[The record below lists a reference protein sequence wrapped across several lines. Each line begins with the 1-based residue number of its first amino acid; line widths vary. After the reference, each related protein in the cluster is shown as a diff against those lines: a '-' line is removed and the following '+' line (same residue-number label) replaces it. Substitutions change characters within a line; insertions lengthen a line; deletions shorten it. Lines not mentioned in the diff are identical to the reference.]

1 MKIIITGSNG
11 YLGQHLTD
19 FLSKRNF
26 DLIALSR
33 GENKNIITPNLNY
46 FQIDLTNKESIKE
59 IITRIKPDI
68 IIHNAAMSKPDVC
81 DKNKEEC
88 LLQNVTTTE
97 YLLDAASTIGCYFI
111 YVSTDFIFGENGPHS
126 EEEKPNPL
134 NFYGQSKL
142 MSENLVKKSG
152 LSYNIMRPVFIYG
165 PANQDIKPTFLH
177 WVKNNLEQGKRIKVV
192 NDQRRTPTYVYDIC
206 QGLLAMIE
214 KRITGDFHLAGKDI
228 LSPYQMAVKVANILH
243 LDASLIEPVTSET
256 FPEPVVR
263 AKHSGLKIEK
273 ARNILGYEPISFEEG
288 VNATFS
294 K

>member
-26 DLIALSR
+26 DVIALSR
-33 GENKNIITPNLNY
+33 GENKNTITPNLIY
-46 FQIDLTNKESIKE
+46 FPIDLTNRESVTKIVTQ
-59 IITRIKPDI
+59 IQPDI

-81 DKNKEEC
+81 DNNKEEC
-88 LLQNVTTTE
+88 LLQNVTSTE
-97 YLLDAASTIGCYFI
+97 YLLNAASTIGCYFI

-126 EEEKPNPL
+126 EDEKPNPL
-134 NFYGQSKL
+134 NFYGQSKFIA
-142 MSENLVKKSG
+142 EELVKKSG

-165 PANQDIKPTFLH
+165 PASNNMKPTFLH

-206 QGLLAMIE
+206 KGLLAMIE
-214 KRITGDFHLAGKDI
+214 KRINGDFHLAGKDI
-228 LSPYQMAVKVANILH
+228 LSPYKMAITVANILH
-243 LDASLIEPVTSET
+243 LDADLIEPVTSET

-273 ARNILGYEPISFEEG
+273 ASNVLGYEPISFEEG
-288 VNATFS
+288 VSATFTI
-294 K
+294 